1 MIKEQP
7 RSPLLR
13 LPAELRNRIY
23 EYALTAN
30 GDLMYTFWGTD
41 HKSII
46 CDSAHDADSSRP
58 VSVGATEFN
67 RFKYVCLKLCAET
80 AAIELKLNALN
91 VHGQYHLPVTRP
103 AYGFSCFVQQ
113 LSPSKHAWLAHVVLE
128 LTASNWPKNDLS
140 RLLMEGPSS
149 FIEIAKFCVKNPQI
163 KVNYIVRAFST
174 HLSMR
179 YFNQS
184 YSSDKVSGRPG
195 SSVAKIYAPWHVR
208 CIWIALIISS
218 NFLPWRRTVSP
229 LFCQMHQISAFDQQ
243 TRCCLR
249 TWHYGFTWLFLTV
262 LSPRSS
268 RGHVWSLRKIGLR
281 MASDIC
287 DRAFGLG
294 DEEACANNGSC

>member
-1 MIKEQP
+1 LRDLQGRRIKEQP
-7 RSPLLR
+7 QSPLLR

-23 EYALTAN
+23 EYALTAK
-30 GDLMYTFWGTD
+30 GDLMYMFWGTD

-67 RFKYVCLKLCAET
+67 QLKYVCLKLYAET

-91 VHGQYHLPVTRP
+91 VHGQYDLPVTRP

-163 KVNYIVRAFST
+163 KVDYIVRAFST
-174 HLSMR
+174 HVNAPKHAI
-179 YFNQS
+179 FQS
-184 YSSDKVSGRPG
+184 
-195 SSVAKIYAPWHVR
+195 I
-208 CIWIALIISS
+208 
-218 NFLPWRRTVSP
+218 
-229 LFCQMHQISAFDQQ
+229 
-243 TRCCLR
+243 
-249 TWHYGFTWLFLTV
+249 LFLRQGFWATWFFRRKDLRPMAHAVYFDRFDRFFELFTMENNGEPIVLPNAPNLRIRPADKV
-262 LSPRSS
+262 LSPNLALWLHMVVSDGALTPEQS
-268 RGHVWSLRKIGLR
+268 RLCLELAEDWVK
-281 MASDIC
+281 
-287 DRAFGLG
+287 
-294 DEEACANNGSC
+294 NGI